1 MGALAGLAA
10 RAVAAFAGRGL
21 PLARRAA
28 LPAAVGLGAGLIPGL
43 FDGDGGGLGDR
54 PRRRRRRRVLTA
66 NDRADIAFIVATLGP
81 GAGKSF
87 AMIVAART

>member
-10 RAVAAFAGRGL
+10 RVLGSLAGGGGRA
-21 PLARRAA
+21 LATRVG
-28 LPAAVGLGAGLIPGL
+28 LPAAVGVGAGLIPGL
-43 FDGDGGGLGDR
+43 LGGDDGR

-81 GAGKSF
+81 SAGKSF